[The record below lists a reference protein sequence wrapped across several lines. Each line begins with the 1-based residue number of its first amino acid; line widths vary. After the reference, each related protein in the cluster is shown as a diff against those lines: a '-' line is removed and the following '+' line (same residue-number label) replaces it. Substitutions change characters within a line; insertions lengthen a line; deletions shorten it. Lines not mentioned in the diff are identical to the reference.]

1 MRRNVR
7 LTRTLWGAPV
17 ALTDIDRELLKRCLS
32 RQPGSWNDFVDRYLG
47 LIYHAVHFTAHLR
60 SAKLGPEDTED
71 IASEILVQII
81 ADNYKVLREFNGSAN
96 LATYLTVIAR
106 RICVHELSRRQTVR
120 ESIKKGETR
129 LLADLPD
136 ESEAA
141 QKGMERLEEVE
152 TLLRKLKGKDREIV
166 RQFYIEGRTYEEIS
180 TDLEIPVNSIGS
192 ILSRARVKLRE
203 LSKSFAE
210 LQPYIPEPKPKVAN
224 KISAGK
230 SSKPKKPN
238 Q

>member
-1 MRRNVR
+1 MMIDHKAFDRR
-7 LTRTLWGAPV
+7 PM
-17 ALTDIDRELLKRCLS
+17 
-32 RQPGSWNDFVDRYLG
+32 
-47 LIYHAVHFTAHLR
+47 
-60 SAKLGPEDTED
+60 
-71 IASEILVQII
+71 
-81 ADNYKVLREFNGSAN
+81 
-96 LATYLTVIAR
+96 TV
-106 RICVHELSRRQTVR
+106 
-120 ESIKKGETR
+120 
-129 LLADLPD
+129 ADLPD

-210 LQPYIPEPKPKVAN
+210 LQPYVPDPKAKVPK
-224 KISAGK
+224 KSTSGK
-230 SSKPKKPN
+230 SVKPKKTN

>member
-1 MRRNVR
+1 M
-7 LTRTLWGAPV
+7 
-17 ALTDIDRELLKRCLS
+17 ALTDIDKELLKRCLS

-60 SAKLGPEDTED
+60 SARLGPEDTED

-152 TLLRKLKGKDREIV
+152 MLLRKLKGKDREIV

-210 LQPYIPEPKPKVAN
+210 LQPYVPEPKPKAPKKTTV
-224 KISAGK
+224 GK
-230 SSKPKKPN
+230 SAKPKQTN

>member
-1 MRRNVR
+1 
-7 LTRTLWGAPV
+7 
-17 ALTDIDRELLKRCLS
+17 
-32 RQPGSWNDFVDRYLG
+32 
-47 LIYHAVHFTAHLR
+47 
-60 SAKLGPEDTED
+60 
-71 IASEILVQII
+71 
-81 ADNYKVLREFNGSAN
+81 

-210 LQPYIPEPKPKVAN
+210 LQPYVPEPKSKSPKKPTVV
-224 KISAGK
+224 K
-230 SSKPKKPN
+230 STKPKKTN
-238 Q
+238 